1 MKQARTLSDRELK
14 NLLTLVARRRYALRD
29 RNMLLL
35 THWAGMRIGEVAA
48 LLVGDIVGLKGEI
61 VEEINLKAYQTKGD
75 HSRSVVLSTR
85 MRSELR
91 QYLLSRFAVR
101 SLKEVATEELD
112 KPLFATQMRDGFTA
126 NTACY
131 HFFMLYRQAG
141 FTGASSHSGRRSF
154 LTKLSAKSVPL
165 KTMMELAGHRQA
177 QTTMR
182 YVSVTPDM
190 KRAAVELLS

>member
-1 MKQARTLSDRELK
+1 MKQARTLNDRELK

-48 LLVGDIVGLKGEI
+48 LLVGDVVGLNGEI
-61 VEEINLKAYQTKGD
+61 VLQINLKPHQTKGD
-75 HSRSVVLSTR
+75 QSRSVVLSTR
-85 MRSELR
+85 VRSELR
-91 QYLLSRFAVR
+91 QYLLSRFAVG
-101 SLKEVATEELD
+101 SLKEIASDKLG
-112 KPLFATQMRDGFTA
+112 KPLFATQMRAGFTA

-131 HFFMLYRQAG
+131 HFFMLYREAG

>member
-1 MKQARTLSDRELK
+1 MKQARTLSDKELK
-14 NLLTLVARRRYALRD
+14 NLLAIIAMRRYALRD

-48 LLVGDIVGLKGEI
+48 LLVGDVIGRNGEI
-61 VEEINLKAYQTKGD
+61 VDEINLKPHQTKGKY
-75 HSRSVVLSTR
+75 SRSVVLS
-85 MRSELR
+85 SKLR
-91 QYLLSRFAVR
+91 
-101 SLKEVATEELD
+101 EELKTYLTWRFENSRLEQIPANALS
-112 KPLFATQMRDGFTA
+112 KPLFATQMREGFTA

-131 HFFMLYRQAG
+131 HLFMLYRAAG

-190 KRAAVELLS
+190 KRAAVELL